1 FRKLYRMA
9 ENRSHSPAENPENNP
24 HPPSENL
31 VNGFSTSTENT
42 QAHNSPPREEEYD
55 TDLEFDEEAFRQLY
69 LEEVARQWNARYRL
83 LHRNDHLTNGHDD
96 TSERPLTHR
105 IILRDDLEPLEPYYG
120 IDPNWLE
127 FEGGRYNYEEDLPNI
142 ENDLLAY
149 GDIQNENPQ
158 HDEVE
163 GDSGVATMENV
174 TAAATA
180 EASGSEDTQ
189 KSAGLEN

>member
-1 FRKLYRMA
+1 MA

-55 TDLEFDEEAFRQLY
+55 TDL
-69 LEEVARQWNARYRL
+69 
-83 LHRNDHLTNGHDD
+83 GHDD

-158 HDEVE
+158 HDEEVTIIIAA
-163 GDSGVATMENV
+163 GVATMENV

-189 KSAGLEN
+189 ESAGLEN

>member
-1 FRKLYRMA
+1 MA
-9 ENRSHSPAENPENNP
+9 ENRSHSPSGNPENNS

-31 VNGFSTSTENT
+31 VNGISTSAENT
-42 QAHNSPPREEEYD
+42 QAPNSPAREDDYD
-55 TDLEFDEEAFRQLY
+55 TELEFDEEAFRQLY

-83 LHRNDHLTNGHDD
+83 LHRNDHLPNGHDD
-96 TSERPLTHR
+96 ASERPLTHR
-105 IILRDDLEPLEPYYG
+105 IILRDDLELLEPYYG

-127 FEGGRYNYEEDLPNI
+127 FEGGPYNYEEDLPNI
-142 ENDLLAY
+142 ENDLLVY

-163 GDSGVATMENV
+163 DDSGVATMENV

-180 EASGSEDTQ
+180 EASGSEVTF
-189 KSAGLEN
+189 LLLCFR